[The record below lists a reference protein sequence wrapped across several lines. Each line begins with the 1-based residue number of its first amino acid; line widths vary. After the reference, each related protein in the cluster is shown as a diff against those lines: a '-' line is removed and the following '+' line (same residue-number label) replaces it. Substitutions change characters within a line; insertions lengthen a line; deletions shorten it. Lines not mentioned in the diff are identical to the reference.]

1 MPTTRWR
8 KAFPPIASAVAVRV
22 GLHAEEKMKKPDKNP
37 VTSEL
42 IDNLIQDNFLFKD
55 LDPALIAKYISLE
68 ELVTEKLYSSR
79 PIYTAFRTDT
89 ALEHLYV
96 VISGGPIIVR
106 STPLDRIIAIT
117 YTNSCFGMQNL
128 ALSYGNFSR
137 AFPSLVEA
145 YKTTD
150 VIKIPLETI
159 RLIHRE
165 SELFRQRYGLMFE
178 LQEKFQYHLLNCSTY
193 PPQAVA
199 ALLRALIY
207 QERELGNQPEGD
219 MFVFDLPIEVIAK
232 ACQLNHRTVEQV
244 VKGMTKVGLLKPH
257 KSQNDLV
264 TVINPEELKAVYG
277 ATRDKVPWW
286 PLR

>member
-1 MPTTRWR
+1 M
-8 KAFPPIASAVAVRV
+8 
-22 GLHAEEKMKKPDKNP
+22 
-37 VTSEL
+37 
-42 IDNLIQDNFLFKD
+42 
-55 LDPALIAKYISLE
+55 
-68 ELVTEKLYSSR
+68 
-79 PIYTAFRTDT
+79 

-96 VISGGPIIVR
+96 VTNGGPIVVR

-117 YTNSCFGMQNL
+117 YTKSCFGMQNL

-150 VIKIPLETI
+150 VIKIPLENI

-207 QERELGNQPEGD
+207 QERELGNQPQGD
-219 MFVFDLPIEVIAK
+219 IYIFDLPIEVIAK
-232 ACQLNHRTVEQV
+232 ACQLNHRTVEHV
-244 VKGMTKVGLLKPH
+244 LKGMTKVGLLKPH
-257 KSQNDLV
+257 KAQNDLV

>member
-1 MPTTRWR
+1 
-8 KAFPPIASAVAVRV
+8 
-22 GLHAEEKMKKPDKNP
+22 MKKSDKNP

-55 LDPALIAKYISLE
+55 LDPALIAQYISLE

-96 VISGGPIIVR
+96 VTSGGPIIVR

-232 ACQLNHRTVEQV
+232 ACQLNNRTVEQV

-257 KSQNDLV
+257 KAQNDLV

-277 ATRDKVPWW
+277 ATRDRVPWW

>member
-1 MPTTRWR
+1 
-8 KAFPPIASAVAVRV
+8 
-22 GLHAEEKMKKPDKNP
+22 MKKTAQNP
-37 VTSEL
+37 QNSDSVDYL
-42 IDNLIQDNFLFKD
+42 IHHNFLFRD
-55 LDPALIAKYISLE
+55 LDSALIAKYINLE
-68 ELVTEKLYSSR
+68 DLVLEKLYSNR

-89 ALEHLYV
+89 PLEHLYIV
-96 VISGGPIIVR
+96 MSGGPIVVR

-117 YTNSCFGMQNL
+117 YSNSCFGMQNL

-145 YKTTD
+145 YKTAD
-150 VIKIPLETI
+150 VVKIPLETI
-159 RLIHRE
+159 CLIHQE
-165 SELFRQRYGLMFE
+165 SELFRRRYGLMFE

-207 QERELGNQPEGD
+207 QERELGNQPQGD
-219 MFVFDLPIEVIAK
+219 TFIFDLPIEVIAK

-244 VKGMTKVGLLKPH
+244 LKGMTKIGLLKPH
-257 KSQNDLV
+257 KAQNDLV